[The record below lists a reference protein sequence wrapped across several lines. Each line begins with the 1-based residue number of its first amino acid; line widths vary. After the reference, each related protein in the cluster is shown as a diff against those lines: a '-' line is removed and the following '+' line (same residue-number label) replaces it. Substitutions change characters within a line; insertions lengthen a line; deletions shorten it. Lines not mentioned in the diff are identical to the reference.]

1 MIKQFTMFR
10 KDKKNALHISTRTAE
25 QVMNCMKGGR
35 KAAVYEVCPNLEMRR
50 DSEGILHCRHL
61 NGVVILT
68 FGGLPES
75 ERRDAVKEAA
85 MSLPTSVAAFTGADG
100 ESVNVLVRHS
110 VGIRDFRSS
119 EIPDATHY
127 TPMPLSNFLVFNRL

>member
-1 MIKQFTMFR
+1 M
-10 KDKKNALHISTRTAE
+10 
-25 QVMNCMKGGR
+25 
-35 KAAVYEVCPNLEMRR
+35 
-50 DSEGILHCRHL
+50 
-61 NGVVILT
+61 VILT